1 MMRLPAL
8 CLAGCVVCAGLILSN
23 DSPSFGARSPSAKT
37 EPAAPEIGQLADPL
51 FSPAQ
56 PRPEV
61 PSSADDADSS
71 LRDVRLT
78 GVVIG
83 PDLRIAIF
91 AVTGNNSLELS
102 EGEALKGW
110 RLDSIS
116 PEKVLLSGPAGNIA
130 LKSKPDANLVRSPA
144 PVVVR
149 PDELGPSV
157 PPSAVLAGAPGQP
170 IAITPIPVSNLSA
183 AIPVK
188 AQGYPYYFP
197 EYYDGYEQD
206 GNGYPNDYWY
216 YSYPVAGVTSGIGFF
231 GGHRF
236 HNFRHFVFAHGI
248 AFHGGEFHG
257 GEFHGGGFHR
267 SGFYGA
273 AFHGGGF
280 HGGGHR

>member
-1 MMRLPAL
+1 MIRLPAL

-23 DSPSFGARSPSAKT
+23 DSPSFKARSPPAKT

-56 PRPEV
+56 PPPEV
-61 PSSADDADSS
+61 PSSADDADSP

-91 AVTGNNSLELS
+91 AVTGNHPLELS

-130 LKSKPDANLVRSPA
+130 LKPKPDANLVRSP
-144 PVVVR
+144 PVAVR
-149 PDELGPSV
+149 ADELGPSV
-157 PPSAVLAGAPGQP
+157 PPSAVLAGSPGQP
-170 IAITPIPVSNLSA
+170 TAITPIPVSNYSA
-183 AIPVK
+183 AIPVQ

-197 EYYDGYEQD
+197 EYYAGYEQD

-216 YSYPVAGVTSGIGFF
+216 YGYPVFGAASGIGFF
-231 GGHRF
+231 GRHRF
-236 HNFRHFVFAHGI
+236 RNFHHFVFAHGI
-248 AFHGGEFHG
+248 GFHGG
-257 GEFHGGGFHR
+257 
-267 SGFYGA
+267 
-273 AFHGGGF
+273 FHGGGF
-280 HGGGHR
+280 HGGGFHGGGRR